1 MNNSTNNYS
10 ISKFHIQI
18 DIINTFRKLWEQH
31 IMWTRSFI
39 ISTAADLADLEIV
52 TARLLRNPTDFAIV
66 LRNYYGIEKSKRFET
81 LFREHL
87 LIAASLVNNAK
98 AGNTEAVLADR
109 KKWYN
114 NADEIALFLSEIN
127 PFWSMRKF
135 RSLFYDHLKMTEDEA
150 IYRLN
155 NRYSSDVMIYDS
167 IETEAL
173 LMADFMSYGIINQFI
188 ENVKDKHI

>member
-1 MNNSTNNYS
+1 MNNSTNNFS
-10 ISKFHIQI
+10 ISKFHTQI
-18 DIINTFRKLWEQH
+18 NIINTFRKLWEQH

-52 TARLLRNPTDFAIV
+52 TERLLRNPTDFAIV
-66 LRNYYGIEKSKRFET
+66 LRNYYGIDKSKRFET

-135 RSLFYDHLKMTEDEA
+135 RSLLYDHLKMTEDEA
-150 IYRLN
+150 IFRLN